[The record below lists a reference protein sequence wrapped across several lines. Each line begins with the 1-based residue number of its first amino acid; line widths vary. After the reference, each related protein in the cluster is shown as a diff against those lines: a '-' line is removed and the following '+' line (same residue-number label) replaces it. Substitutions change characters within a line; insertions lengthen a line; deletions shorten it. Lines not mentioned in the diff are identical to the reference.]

1 MAKNTA
7 RRERKAEKR
16 RREILV
22 TAKDLFLSRS
32 YTDVTV
38 DEIAEAADVSK
49 ATIYSYFDNKLAIYS
64 AMILGDAEALV
75 LSLQAAIDERSTTRK
90 NLGAMARAYIEFFFN
105 HPEYFEKLS
114 WFYFPGREK
123 QLSRTQ
129 IQAAGEKFDAARDTI
144 VKCLKLGIK
153 RGELNATN
161 VRTAAVTIY
170 SQWLGLVYLAIA
182 GRTSPRKTLIDIDKA
197 IEFACD
203 MQLSGLMARG

>member
-7 RRERKAEKR
+7 RRERKAERR

-22 TAKDLFLSRS
+22 TAKELFLSRS
-32 YTDVTV
+32 YADVTV

-49 ATIYSYFDNKLAIYS
+49 ATIYSYFENKLAIYS
-64 AMILGDAEALV
+64 AMILSDAEELV
-75 LSLQAAIDERSTTRK
+75 QSLQSAMDEHSTTRK
-90 NLGAMARAYIEFFFN
+90 NLSAMSRAYIEFFFH

-123 QLSRTQ
+123 PLSRAQ
-129 IQAAGEKFDAARDTI
+129 IQAVGEKFEAARDTI
-144 VKCLKLGIK
+144 VKCLKIGIK
-153 RGELNATN
+153 RGELGATN
-161 VRTAAVTIY
+161 VRTAAVAIY

-182 GRTSPRKTLIDIDKA
+182 GRSSPRKSLIDIDKT

-203 MQLSGLMARG
+203 MQLSGLSARG